1 MPKVES
7 FQDLTLPSRDRHVEK
22 WRWLYQALRSA
33 IIDRRLRPGS
43 QLPSTRDLARQQG
56 LARGTVT
63 AAYAQ
68 LLAEGF
74 AFAQTGAGT
83 FVSTGPAAAAP
94 PPAAGAPRATGLTTR
109 ASRALAGVSAHGA
122 PATHGRAF
130 RVYEP
135 ALDLFPAERWA
146 RTAAHVL
153 RRAPRALYGHGD
165 PIGYLPLRRAI
176 AEYVGPARGVRCVP
190 EQVLITAGAQH
201 ALSLLGR
208 LLLDLGDA
216 AWVEDPGYPGVR
228 QAWRAAG
235 ARLVHVPAD
244 AEGMRVSEGRRLA
257 PHARLAYVTPAN
269 QFPLGTVM
277 SADRRLELLDWA
289 SASHAWIVE
298 DDYDAEYRYAGR
310 PVASLQSVDRRG
322 TVIYVGTFTKMLFN
336 ALRLGFMVLPE
347 QLVDSFARARSIDDR
362 HPPTLDQ
369 ATLTDF
375 IVDGHFGRHVRRM
388 RQAYAERLEVLLESS
403 DRALGGLLEV
413 QRAGAGM
420 RTIGWLTN
428 ARSDRPAAESALA
441 HGLEVVPLSAFAE
454 DVALR
459 PGLVLGFASVPPAEI
474 RRGVA
479 VLARALSGRSLP
491 LRHFRVPG

>member
-7 FQDLTLPSRDRHVEK
+7 FQDITLPARDGHVEK

-33 IIDRRLRPGS
+33 IIERRLRPGA

-83 FVSTGPAAAAP
+83 FVSTGPVAAAR
-94 PPAAGAPRATGLTTR
+94 PPATRAPRGAGLAAR
-109 ASRALAGVSAHGA
+109 ASHALAGVIAHGA
-122 PATHGRAF
+122 PAAHARAF

-135 ALDLFPAERWA
+135 ALDLFPTERWA

-176 AEYVGPARGVRCVP
+176 AEYVGAARGVRCVP
-190 EQVLITAGAQH
+190 EQVFITAGAQH

-208 LLLDLGDA
+208 LLLDPGDA

-235 ARLVHVPAD
+235 ARLVPVPAD
-244 AEGMRVSEGRRLA
+244 AEGMRVAEGRRLA

-269 QFPLGTVM
+269 QFPLGSVM

-289 SASHAWIVE
+289 SASRAWIVE

-322 TVIYVGTFTKMLFN
+322 AVIYVGTFTKMLFN

-347 QLVDSFARARSIDDR
+347 QLVDPFARARSIDDR

-375 IVDGHFGRHVRRM
+375 IVEGHFGRHVRRM
-388 RQAYAERLEVLLESS
+388 RQAYAERLDVLMESS
-403 DRALGGLLEV
+403 ARTLAGRLEV

-420 RTIGWLTN
+420 RTIGWLTDG
-428 ARSDRPAAESALA
+428 RSDRAAAEVARAL
-441 HGLEVVPLSAFAE
+441 GLEVVPLSSFAA
-454 DVALR
+454 DIALR
-459 PGLVLGFASVPPAEI
+459 PGLVLGFAGVPPQEI
-474 RRGVA
+474 RRGVT
-479 VLARALSGRSLP
+479 VLARALRGR
-491 LRHFRVPG
+491 

>member
-7 FQDLTLPSRDRHVEK
+7 FQDITLPSRDRQVEK

-33 IIDRRLRPGS
+33 IIERRLRPGS
-43 QLPSTRDLARQQG
+43 KLPSSRDLARQHG
-56 LARGTVT
+56 LSRGTVT

-68 LLAEGF
+68 LLDEGF

-83 FVSTGPAAAAP
+83 FVSTGLITATRT
-94 PPAAGAPRATGLTTR
+94 PPARAPRSAELSKR
-109 ASRALAGVSAHGA
+109 AWLALSEVRAHGA
-122 PATHGRAF
+122 PTPHARAF

-135 ALDLFPAERWA
+135 ALDLFPTERWA

-165 PIGYLPLRRAI
+165 PVGYLPLRRAI
-176 AEYVGPARGVRCVP
+176 AEYVGAARGVRCIP
-190 EQVLITAGAQH
+190 EQVFITAGAQQ
-201 ALSLLGR
+201 ALSLVGR
-208 LLLDLGDA
+208 LLLDPGDS

-235 ARLVHVPAD
+235 ARLVSVPVD
-244 AEGMRVSEGRRLA
+244 AEGIHVSEGRRLA

-277 SADRRLELLDWA
+277 SADRRLELLNWA
-289 SASHAWIVE
+289 SASRAWIVE

-310 PVASLQSVDRRG
+310 PVASLHSVDRRG
-322 TVIYVGTFTKMLFN
+322 SVIYVGTFTKMLFN

-347 QLVDSFARARSIDDR
+347 QLVDPFARARSIDDR

-375 IVDGHFGRHVRRM
+375 IVDGHFGRHIRRM
-388 RQAYAERLEVLLESS
+388 RQAYAERLEVLMESS
-403 DRALGGLLEV
+403 DRALAGLLEV
-413 QRAGAGM
+413 ERAGAGM
-420 RTIGWLTN
+420 RTIGWLTH
-428 ARSDRPAAESALA
+428 ARSDRPAAESARA
-441 HGLEVVPLSAFAE
+441 RGLEVVPLSAFAE
-454 DVALR
+454 EIALR
-459 PGLVLGFASVPPAEI
+459 PGLVLGFAGIPAAEI

-479 VLARALSGRSLP
+479 VLARALNG
-491 LRHFRVPG
+491 RVP